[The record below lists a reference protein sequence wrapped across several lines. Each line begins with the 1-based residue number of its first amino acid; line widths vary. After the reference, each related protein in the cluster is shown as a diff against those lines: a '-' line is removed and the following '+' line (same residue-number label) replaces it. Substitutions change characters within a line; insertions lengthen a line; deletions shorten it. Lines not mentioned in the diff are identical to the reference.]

1 MTDIANVQ
9 VFSGQHLPVGEVGES
24 VTVTV
29 LSGDTVYYGGRQC
42 SAAHNDGSLTVG
54 QAMSV
59 TAGDIWLISA
69 SNSEV
74 QIYGVPQASGSGV
87 AVTNIDGGASRSE
100 ERRVGKECR
109 SRWSPYH

>member
-9 VFSGQHLPVGEVGES
+9 VFSGQHLPVGEAGDS

-29 LSGDTVYYGGRQC
+29 LSGDTVYYGSRQS
-42 SAAHNDGSLTVG
+42 SAANNDGSFTVG
-54 QAMSV
+54 QATTV
-59 TAGDIWLISA
+59 TAGDVWLISG

-87 AVTNIDGGASRSE
+87 AVTNIDGGASA
-100 ERRVGKECR
+100 
-109 SRWSPYH
+109 

>member
-9 VFSGQHLPVGEVGES
+9 VFSDHHLTVGEAGET

-29 LSGDTVYYGGRQC
+29 LSGDTVYYGYRQC
-42 SAAHNDGSLTVG
+42 SAAHNDGCLTVG
-54 QAMSV
+54 QSTTV
-59 TAGDIWLISA
+59 TAGEIWLISA

-87 AVTNIDGGASRSE
+87 AVTNIDGGASA
-100 ERRVGKECR
+100 
-109 SRWSPYH
+109 

>member
-9 VFSGQHLPVGEVGES
+9 VFSGQHLPVGEAGEG

-42 SAAHNDGSLTVG
+42 SAAHNYWSLTVG
-54 QAMSV
+54 QANTV
-59 TAGDIWLISA
+59 NAGDIWLISA

-74 QIYGVPQASGSGV
+74 HIYGVPQASGSGV
-87 AVTNIDGGASRSE
+87 AVTNIDGGASA
-100 ERRVGKECR
+100 
-109 SRWSPYH
+109 